1 MSTDPE
7 YPGHLTSLTYQSVTL
22 PSRDDNTLDM
32 MAVFDWVD
40 HLIEKGQAQD
50 PAEAQVWIESLET
63 QNPEYYRDRLS
74 FFRKKVRDVVS
85 LEGGTMK
92 LLHASALNTLK
103 HVRNNGL
110 GLVILDECHHLMSHW
125 GRVLAAADELLG
137 NPIVLGLTATP
148 PDDAQKDTEDAKRY
162 RTYFGPV
169 DYEVPVPAVVKDG
182 FLAPYQDLAYF
193 VRPLGNELEYIAQ
206 TSETFDQ
213 LVEDLCN
220 PPLSDNGEPV
230 RESMVGYTQRVLAE
244 RDLIIRKANTW
255 DEFEESA
262 SSFAISGRI
271 LLEDRGAALP
281 DGVPDLK
288 LGLLDMI
295 YWGDPLSRLLPVLTW
310 YIRHGLRR
318 SSNKAD
324 QILAKHAIHRLRLL
338 GTQITETGTQQCA
351 SPVSRVLAYSRA
363 KARALIPILQREQ
376 SVLGDTVR
384 AVVIC
389 DFEKTSAVSAELT
402 NVLDDEAGGA
412 IAAFRELL
420 TNETTD
426 ALDPVLITGS
436 TVLVDDDLR
445 PKLESA
451 ARRWLSANKFRWT
464 LSGTRPKAFTS

>member
-1 MSTDPE
+1 
-7 YPGHLTSLTYQSVTL
+7 
-22 PSRDDNTLDM
+22 
-32 MAVFDWVD
+32 
-40 HLIEKGQAQD
+40 
-50 PAEAQVWIESLET
+50 
-63 QNPEYYRDRLS
+63 
-74 FFRKKVRDVVS
+74 
-85 LEGGTMK
+85 
-92 LLHASALNTLK
+92 
-103 HVRNNGL
+103 
-110 GLVILDECHHLMSHW
+110 
-125 GRVLAAADELLG
+125 LAAADELLG

-376 SVLGDTVR
+376 SVLGDAVR

-451 ARRWLSANKFRWT
+451 ARQWLSANKFSVDFVWHET
-464 LSGTRPKAFTS
+464 